1 MPKKT
6 IYFGAGWFTDRQ
18 NKAYKEAMEAL
29 KENPTIDLENSY
41 VPLEN
46 QYKGIR
52 VDEHPEYLHDK
63 VWATATYNNDLNGIK
78 TNDVMLGVYIPD
90 EEDVGDRK
98 SVV

>member
-63 VWATATYNNDLNGIK
+63 VWATATYNNKKGNSK
-78 TNDVMLGVYIPD
+78 
-90 EEDVGDRK
+90 
-98 SVV
+98 